1 MTMKNPTWW
10 TQEHDSGWDR
20 VKSAFRRDWEQTK
33 HDFGSD
39 SARDL
44 QQSAS
49 DTVKQAAGKQ
59 QVAGVAPSRSF
70 DEVES
75 ALRFGHGA
83 KGQYGSSWDND
94 LETRLKGDY
103 SGDFA
108 RDRDYIRRGYD
119 YPPVV

>member
-10 TQEHDSGWDR
+10 TQEHDSRWDR

-33 HDFGSD
+33 HDFGSS

-59 QVAGVAPSRSF
+59 QSAGTMPRRSF
-70 DEVES
+70 DEAES

-83 KGQYGSSWDND
+83 KSQYGSAWD
-94 LETRLKGDY
+94 
-103 SGDFA
+103 
-108 RDRDYIRRGYD
+108 
-119 YPPVV
+119 